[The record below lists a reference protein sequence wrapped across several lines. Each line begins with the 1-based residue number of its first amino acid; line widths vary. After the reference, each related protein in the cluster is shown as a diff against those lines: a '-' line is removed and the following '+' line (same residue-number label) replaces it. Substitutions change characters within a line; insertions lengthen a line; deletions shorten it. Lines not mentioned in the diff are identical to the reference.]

1 MLKKFVASLGLAA
14 GFLPMLFLPV
24 LVFAQQ
30 GFAPGT
36 IGGVLGTIGR
46 LLNFIIPILIALAV
60 VYFIWGVIQ
69 YVTAKD
75 EEKQKESRK
84 VMISGIIGLFVIVSI
99 WGIIGLLTNTFGITT
114 GGGPSGIP
122 QVPIFP

>member
-1 MLKKFVASLGLAA
+1 MLKKFIASLGFVA
-14 GFLPMLFLPV
+14 GFLPV
-24 LVFAQQ
+24 LVLAQVST
-30 GFAPGT
+30 APGT
-36 IGGVLGTIGR
+36 LGGVLSTIGN
-46 LLNFIIPILIALAV
+46 LLNFLIPILIAAAV
-60 VYFIWGVIQ
+60 VYFIWGVIS

-99 WGIIGLLTNTFGITT
+99 WGIIGLLTRTFGIGT